1 MLRAGKILKI
11 VATEIAGVAS
21 FILVIALAVA
31 PAVVWGMV
39 S

>member
-1 MLRAGKILKI
+1 MAWKILKI

-21 FILVIALAVA
+21 FILVISLAVA
-31 PAVVWGMV
+31 PAVVWGMM